1 MIGQFIISLSWKVH
15 YDWLIYYIS
24 CLELVNLFY
33 LSVRMCTIIGQFI
46 LFLSYNV
53 HYDWSI
59 YYISVR
65 MCTIIDQFIVF
76 LS

>member
-1 MIGQFIISLSWKVH
+1 MCTMIGQFIISLSWKVH

-46 LFLSYNV
+46 LFLS
-53 HYDWSI
+53 
-59 YYISVR
+59 
-65 MCTIIDQFIVF
+65 
-76 LS
+76 

>member
-1 MIGQFIISLSWKVH
+1 MH

-24 CLELVNLFY
+24 RLECALWLVDLFY